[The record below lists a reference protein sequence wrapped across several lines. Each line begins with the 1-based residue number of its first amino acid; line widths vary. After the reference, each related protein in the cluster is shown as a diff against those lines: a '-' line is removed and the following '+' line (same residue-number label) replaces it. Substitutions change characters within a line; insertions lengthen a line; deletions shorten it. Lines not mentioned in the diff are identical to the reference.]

1 MNLLES
7 ILCLEDNGNLEDLNL
22 NPKTYP
28 LAKDWLLV
36 VHRLLQLFGANI
48 DDHVGYKDGKGYYF
62 QKTYKINYNP
72 ELMQQAYEIIQP
84 FALEYGYKLE
94 EPQLVNNATKS
105 IIRGLG
111 STYYKTIGIDMSQ
124 NNDVFIKLTYK

>member
-22 NPKTYP
+22 NLKTYP
-28 LAKDWLLV
+28 LAKDWLVTAHKLLV
-36 VHRLLQLFGANI
+36 LFGASI
-48 DDHVGYKDGKGYYF
+48 DDYVGYKDGKGYYY
-62 QKTYKINYNP
+62 QKTYKISYNP

-94 EPQLVNNATKS
+94 QPILANEGTKS

-111 STYYKTIGIDMSQ
+111 STYFKTIGIDMSQ
-124 NNDVFIKLTYK
+124 KGDVFIKLTYK